1 MRPFNENS
9 IYARIEKDKEYRN
22 KVLEANKHQSCRPTS
37 NLVFVSDKPSPP
49 LGPAETTESSAT
61 CVEFRWRPPKDD
73 GGSPVSHY
81 VMERQQVGRNTW
93 KKMGEIPGAPTYR
106 DTDVDHGRKYCY
118 RIWAV
123 TAEGTSEMMETDEM
137 QAGTL
142 GESHQASVHHRFHQC
157 ILKPSC
163 MNTSTFQLLI

>member
-1 MRPFNENS
+1 MSKIE
-9 IYARIEKDKEYRN
+9 RISKEIFEVEKNFSHRGRFF
-22 KVLEANKHQSCRPTS
+22 VP
-37 NLVFVSDKPSPP
+37 VSDKPSPP

-73 GGSPVSHY
+73 GGSPVIHY
-81 VMERQQVGRNTW
+81 MMERQQAGRNTW
-93 KKMGEIPGAPTYR
+93 KKMGFIPGVPTYR

-142 GESHQASVHHRFHQC
+142 GESHQASFNDASSNR
-157 ILKPSC
+157 PA
-163 MNTSTFQLLI
+163 

>member
-1 MRPFNENS
+1 MAEIQRTPQVLEVKEHFRPFQTF
-9 IYARIEKDKEYRN
+9 IR
-22 KVLEANKHQSCRPTS
+22 L
-37 NLVFVSDKPSPP
+37 SDKPSPP
-49 LGPAETTESSAT
+49 LGPAEATETSAT
-61 CVEFRWRPPKDD
+61 CVQFRWRPPKDD

-93 KKMGEIPGAPTYR
+93 KKIGEVPGVCSYR

-142 GESHQASVHHRFHQC
+142 GESHQASFINVSS
-157 ILKPSC
+157 KASC
-163 MNTSTFQLLI
+163 MKLHLNLESARL

>member
-1 MRPFNENS
+1 MSNTE
-9 IYARIEKDKEYRN
+9 RISKEILEVEKHFGHRGRFLAP
-22 KVLEANKHQSCRPTS
+22 VL
-37 NLVFVSDKPSPP
+37 VSDKPSPP

-73 GGSPVSHY
+73 GGSPVIHY
-81 VMERQQVGRNTW
+81 MMERQQVGRNTW
-93 KKMGEIPGAPTYR
+93 KKMGLIPGVPTYR

-123 TAEGTSEMMETDEM
+123 TSEGTSEMMETDEM

-142 GESHQASVHHRFHQC
+142 GESHQASFNNASSNR
-157 ILKPSC
+157 PA
-163 MNTSTFQLLI
+163 